1 MREQKNSTLI
11 SKIFPD
17 FLSVEYS
24 TYYPEI
30 EIPSFILPFL
40 QIGCLIAYNTK
51 MSF

>member
-17 FLSVEYS
+17 FLLLNIQRIIRKSY
-24 TYYPEI
+24 
-30 EIPSFILPFL
+30 IPLSSFDYLAAYIT
-40 QIGCLIAYNTK
+40 YNTK